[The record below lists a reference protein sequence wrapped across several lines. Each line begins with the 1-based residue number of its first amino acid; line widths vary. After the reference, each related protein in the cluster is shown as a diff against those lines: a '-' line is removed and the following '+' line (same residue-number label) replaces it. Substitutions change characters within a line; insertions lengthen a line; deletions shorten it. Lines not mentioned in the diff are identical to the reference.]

1 MNWNEFKNNV
11 ERWAEERGIYEH
23 STPEAQLLKALSE
36 LGELADAVV
45 KNDRDGLTDAI
56 GDVAVCLIN
65 YARMA
70 GYETG
75 RPCYDPCDEATTND
89 LIAACSILIGRHLE
103 GTKSAQD
110 LVVIMC
116 SLVGIAMHYDLEF
129 LYCCKCAW
137 REIKDRKGRMVMGGA
152 FVKDN

>member
-1 MNWNEFKNNV
+1 
-11 ERWAEERGIYEH
+11 WAAERGIYDH

-36 LGELADAVV
+36 LGVLADAVV

-56 GDVAVCLIN
+56 GAVAVCLIN

-75 RPCYDPCDEATTND
+75 SPRYDPCDVATTND
-89 LIAACSILIGRHLE
+89 LIAAFSVLSGRHLDA
-103 GTKSAQD
+103 TKTGQY
-110 LVVIMC
+110 LMVIMC
-116 SLVGIAMHYDLEF
+116 SLVGIAMHYDFEI

-137 REIKDRKGRMVMGGA
+137 QEIKDRKERKVYGVA
-152 FVKDN
+152 FVKED